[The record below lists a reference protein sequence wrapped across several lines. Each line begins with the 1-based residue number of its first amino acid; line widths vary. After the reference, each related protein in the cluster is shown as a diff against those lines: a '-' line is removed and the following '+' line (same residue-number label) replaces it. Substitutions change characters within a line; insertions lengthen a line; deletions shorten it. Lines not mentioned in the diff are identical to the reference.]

1 MRGPAGLALG
11 DTNGVVVTPRVARRC
26 PPIALGD
33 REKALPLA
41 PWGDA
46 VAVQGALGPLGGA
59 EGGLQALGVG

>member
-11 DTNGVVVTPRVARRC
+11 GTNGVVVTPRVARRC

-46 VAVQGALGPLGGA
+46 VAVQGALCPL
-59 EGGLQALGVG
+59 